1 MRGKALVCQIRAAA
15 HRSGRSHQQLSRRFK
30 PTKVRT
36 ACAAMWQDT
45 ALLKAVLRVLDLH
58 CFYLA
63 AHPGCGLSVCGWCI
77 MAS

>member
-1 MRGKALVCQIRAAA
+1 
-15 HRSGRSHQQLSRRFK
+15 
-30 PTKVRT
+30 
-36 ACAAMWQDT
+36 MWQDT